1 MIPDY
6 WKEFLEAN
14 DLIEKD
20 FELSESEDLSGV
32 GADFSLMSFE
42 DIIDEA
48 ENYYPGIKVKED
60 GFIPVGSCQIGTGD
74 PYFINKKEGKNGA
87 LYRIYHD
94 SVTDEGYDHESA
106 IDKVLDHYET
116 LLNQRSNQSGDGQ

>member
-20 FELSESEDLSGV
+20 FELNEKEDLSGV
-32 GADFSLMSFE
+32 GADFSLMRYE
-42 DIIDEA
+42 HIIDEA
-48 ENYYPGIKVKED
+48 ENAYPGLVVIKD
-60 GFIPVGSCQIGTGD
+60 GFIPVGSCLIGTGD
-74 PYFINKKEGKNGA
+74 PYFINEKEGKNGS

-94 SVTDEGYDHESA
+94 SVFDDGYDSETA
-106 IDKVLDHYET
+106 IDKVLEHYET
-116 LLNQRSNQSGDGQ
+116 LLTKQSNQSQ